1 MKKCIMEIFQNE
13 KDMLDELFYARE
25 DELADLEKEI
35 NKLLLE
41 ENIDINKEYNELY
54 ELLNKVQSLD
64 VLDKFNQ
71 YFEKRNYADSL
82 WRERYYKE
90 GVKDGICLILECINR
105 KWELNFKLEI

>member
-54 ELLNKVQSLD
+54 ELLNKVQPLD

-71 YFEKRNYADSL
+71 YFEKRNYADAL

-90 GVKDGICLILECINR
+90 GVKDGIHLILECISKN
-105 KWELNFKLEI
+105 EN